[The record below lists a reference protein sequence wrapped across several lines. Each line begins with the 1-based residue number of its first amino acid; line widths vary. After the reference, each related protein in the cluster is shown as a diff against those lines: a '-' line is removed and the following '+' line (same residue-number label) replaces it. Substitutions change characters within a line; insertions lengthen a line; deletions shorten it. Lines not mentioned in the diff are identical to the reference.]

1 MIDRFTQIDDLIR
14 KTNELIEIQTKVLE
28 KLTFPGD
35 TPQEIIKRYYP
46 DARPQNEIK
55 IYHDKLEQATG
66 TVFSAQNPWQGA
78 LVPYFTEKSFF
89 ILSISC
95 TGIGYSLE
103 DTIASNG
110 SSRVGIRWI
119 LNDTIYPL
127 TPYSPY
133 SSQSKTSYIIPRPGV
148 KYTLN
153 FTPPLHKKQNSYLII
168 EMFKDVEFNNKIILD
183 FEVEMIFEV

>member
-1 MIDRFTQIDDLIR
+1 MIDRFTRTDEQNDKIIELLEQQ
-14 KTNELIEIQTKVLE
+14 NELLKNVKQQ
-28 KLTFPGD
+28 GN

-55 IYHDKLEQATG
+55 IYHDKLKQDTS
-66 TVFSAQNPWQGA
+66 TVFSAQNPWQGVM
-78 LVPYFTEKSFF
+78 VPYFTEKSLF

-133 SSQSKTSYIIPRPGV
+133 TSQSKTSYIIPRPGV